1 MSPKIFFVCRVTG
14 TELLIWVYISNL
26 TPFVSILSYF
36 YKAPEYGSNTDPDP
50 QHCGYLT
57 RSFFM
62 SVL

>member
-50 QHCGYLT
+50 QHCG
-57 RSFFM
+57 
-62 SVL
+62 